1 MTFSPGEVWG
11 QVSCIRLRPFA
22 SRAETA
28 QSPSHSLGR
37 DTVSGAFN
45 QAFYE
50 QVVLDFIVMT
60 CSVMERASAADAR
73 RVGLRQ
79 FNRGQLSYAS
89 HSALT
94 RSCVGYAGVAIQQRS
109 TASSML
115 CADLPLNDCTTEQ

>member
-1 MTFSPGEVWG
+1 MTFFPGEVWG
-11 QVSCIRLRPFA
+11 KCPAFAFGRSHRAQRPPKARLTGP
-22 SRAETA
+22 
-28 QSPSHSLGR
+28 GR

-50 QVVLDFIVMT
+50 RVMLDFIVMT
-60 CSVMERASAADAR
+60 CSVMERASAADTR

-94 RSCVGYAGVAIQQRS
+94 RSCVGYAGIAIQQRS